1 MDEEHTPDDGETG
14 GLADVDGSGGQPPQE
29 DDPQLGGDGLPPAI
43 DPGGGSGPAG
53 KPRPKWLA
61 PVVAAVVVA
70 VLPAAGLAG
79 WKVYESHQHESAM
92 TDCTQSVKAMQ
103 SSVKSAQ
110 ATLARYRG
118 AAGIQA
124 GQVKD
129 AKTVD
134 AMHRA
139 IKTAGDIKPQ
149 VVVCEA
155 SMSTSDL
162 HVAADKAGRASNR
175 LKGIDR
181 DYAKAGKAVLAS
193 RDAKSLEDAKTALN
207 AKKDEASTLLSDS
220 DGKVADNAVRD
231 SLQQAISQAGSIK
244 GDKARDYQDA
254 AAALQSAMDQVN
266 TSIQQKSQAAPP
278 AQAAPAPAAR
288 QPARRPAPAQQR
300 PAPSTS
306 RGQQGYTPSRRPSY
320 NHGGI
325 GGGSA
330 PAAPAPAAPAA
341 PQSGGSGGFDWNQW
355 VQNHKPIGNHGCN
368 PDGSCGIG

>member
-1 MDEEHTPDDGETG
+1 MN
-14 GLADVDGSGGQPPQE
+14 
-29 DDPQLGGDGLPPAI
+29 
-43 DPGGGSGPAG
+43 
-53 KPRPKWLA
+53 
-61 PVVAAVVVA
+61 AA
-70 VLPAAGLAG
+70 
-79 WKVYESHQHESAM
+79 
-92 TDCTQSVKAMQ
+92 TQSVLDLAISPKRLEPYEQ
-103 SSVKSAQ
+103 EAQ
-110 ATLARYRG
+110 THPK
-118 AAGIQA
+118 
-124 GQVKD
+124 V
-129 AKTVD
+129 
-134 AMHRA
+134 
-139 IKTAGDIKPQ
+139 
-149 VVVCEA
+149 
-155 SMSTSDL
+155 S
-162 HVAADKAGRASNR
+162 AADKAGRASNR

-181 DYAKAGKAVLAS
+181 DYTKAGKAVLAS

-244 GDKARDYQDA
+244 GNKARDYQDA

-266 TSIQQKSQAAPP
+266 TSIQQKNQAGQAAPP
-278 AQAAPAPAAR
+278 AQAAPAAR

-306 RGQQGYTPSRRPSY
+306 RVRQGYTPSRQPAY
-320 NHGGI
+320 NHGS
-325 GGGSA
+325 GSA

>member
-1 MDEEHTPDDGETG
+1 MDEEHAPDDGETRT
-14 GLADVDGSGGQPPQE
+14 LADVDGSGGQPPQE
-29 DDPQLGGDGLPPAI
+29 DDPQPGGDGLPPAI
-43 DPGGGSGPAG
+43 EPGDGSGPAG

-70 VLPAAGLAG
+70 VLAAAGLAG

-139 IKTAGDIKPQ
+139 IKTAGGIKPQ

-162 HVAADKAGRASNR
+162 HAAADKAGRASNR

-193 RDAKSLEDAKTALN
+193 RDAKSLEDAKTVLN
-207 AKKDEASTLLSDS
+207 AKKDEASKLLSDS

-244 GDKARDYQDA
+244 GDKTETYQDA

-278 AQAAPAPAAR
+278 AQAPQAPAAR
-288 QPARRPAPAQQR
+288 QPAPAQQR

-306 RGQQGYTPSRRPSY
+306 RGRQGYTPSRRPSY
-320 NHGGI
+320 NHGSS
-325 GGGSA
+325 SA